1 MVANAPDQ
9 AVYTCQDQ
17 TTRVGAIHGVSAGS
31 EKWHY
36 TGDGIMNSGMTTD
49 AAGTVYYGDYGRQSD
64 FTHLHTLDSKGNQ
77 PFTLDLK
84 RATVSNIAFG
94 TNRQMF
100 VATSFFNSII
110 LCLGE

>member
-1 MVANAPDQ
+1 
-9 AVYTCQDQ
+9 
-17 TTRVGAIHGVSAGS
+17 
-31 EKWHY
+31 
-36 TGDGIMNSGMTTD
+36 MNSGMTTD

-64 FTHLHTLDSKGNQ
+64 FTHLHTLDAKGNQ

-100 VATSFFNSII
+100 VATSFFNSRI